1 MRAWHLSL
9 LVALSAV
16 TAGLSACATAGG
28 PPADTIV
35 ASTRCYAFS
44 PCETP
49 GESLAGEQHVAMGT
63 GSSGRA
69 VDGAQLDYHLQPGD
83 TVTISVWKEKDLET
97 EALVRPDG
105 GLSFPL
111 VGDVEAKGHT
121 LREVRDTIAERL
133 KPYVPD
139 PVVTVAIKQIGGNEI
154 YVLGRVN
161 RPGGYPF
168 SQPIDVMQALSL
180 AGGTTPFAKVNRIV
194 ILHRDAHGA
203 EHSERF
209 HYADIAHGRDL
220 AQNVLLHS
228 GDTVVVP

>member
-9 LVALSAV
+9 LFVLSAV
-16 TAGLSACATAGG
+16 TAGLTACVAAGTPTA
-28 PPADTIV
+28 DMH
-35 ASTRCYAFS
+35 CYAFS
-44 PCETP
+44 PCDATGAP
-49 GESLAGEQHVAMGT
+49 PTDAHGAMAT
-63 GSSGRA
+63 SGRA
-69 VDGAQLDYHLQPGD
+69 VARLDQLNYHLQPGD

-133 KPYVPD
+133 KPYIPD
-139 PVVTVAIKQIGGNEI
+139 PVVTVAIKEIGGNEI

-161 RPGGYPF
+161 RPGGFPF

-180 AGGTTPFAKVNRIV
+180 AGGTTPFAKLNRIV
-194 ILHRDAHGA
+194 ILHRDASGA

>member
-1 MRAWHLSL
+1 MRARHLSL
-9 LVALSAV
+9 LFALPAI
-16 TAGLSACATAGG
+16 TAGLAACVATGT
-28 PPADTIV
+28 PTADMH
-35 ASTRCYAFS
+35 CYAFS
-44 PCETP
+44 PCDAS
-49 GESLAGEQHVAMGT
+49 GEPPTDAHGAMAT
-63 GSSGRA
+63 GRA
-69 VDGAQLDYHLQPGD
+69 AVPLDQLNYHLQPGD
-83 TVTISVWKEKDLET
+83 TVTISVWKEKDLDT

-121 LREVRDTIAERL
+121 LREVRDTIADRL
-133 KPYVPD
+133 KPYIPD
-139 PVVTVAIKQIGGNEI
+139 PVVTVAIKEIGGNEI

-161 RPGGYPF
+161 RPGGFPF

-180 AGGTTPFAKVNRIV
+180 AGGTTPFAKLNRIV
-194 ILHRDAHGA
+194 ILHRDASGA

>member
-9 LVALSAV
+9 LFALSAV
-16 TAGLSACATAGG
+16 TAGLTACAAAGTPTA
-28 PPADTIV
+28 DMH
-35 ASTRCYAFS
+35 CYAFS
-44 PCETP
+44 PCDATGAP
-49 GESLAGEQHVAMGT
+49 PTDAHGAMAT
-63 GSSGRA
+63 SGRA
-69 VDGAQLDYHLQPGD
+69 VARLDQLNYHLQPGD

-133 KPYVPD
+133 KPYIPD
-139 PVVTVAIKQIGGNEI
+139 PVVTVAIKEIGGNEI

-161 RPGGYPF
+161 RPGGFPF

-180 AGGTTPFAKVNRIV
+180 AGGTTPFAKLNRIV
-194 ILHRDAHGA
+194 ILHRDANGA